1 MKKIKKI
8 SCHFIEHPILSSI
21 LLNDA
26 AILLFY
32 RPPAIISLLM
42 LGTLIALSMF
52 FGEKLAL
59 FSDKKPGTTEA

>member
-1 MKKIKKI
+1 MKKIKKL
-8 SCHFIEHPILSSI
+8 SYHFIEYPVLSSI

-59 FSDKKPGTTEA
+59 FSDKTTGSRS